1 MDGAPRRT
9 RRGGRDRGIAL
20 SPDAWQDWVSI
31 VMARGTDD
39 VASFLPIPYWV
50 RAAAGLVL
58 ALVAG
63 RARAPWCGIGLV
75 VAVTIALP
83 TLWMTALSL
92 LIAIVP
98 LWRSAPAR
106 AGTSEMAAT

>member
-1 MDGAPRRT
+1 MDGAPSRPG
-9 RRGGRDRGIAL
+9 RGGRDRGIAL

-31 VMARGTDD
+31 ATARGTDD
-39 VASFLPIPYWV
+39 VASFLPIPYRV

-58 ALVAG
+58 ALAAG

-83 TLWMTALSL
+83 TLRMTALSL